1 MEPRYTRKNTVDSN
15 EEYRQAAEELHFI
28 SEDLNEDELDEIRGS
43 GFDSATS
50 IGELTSGGS
59 LGERIIS

>member
-1 MEPRYTRKNTVDSN
+1 MEPRYNRRNTIDSN

-28 SEDLNEDELDEIRGS
+28 SEDLNEDELDEIGGS
-43 GFDSATS
+43 GFDSTTS

-59 LGERIIS
+59 LG